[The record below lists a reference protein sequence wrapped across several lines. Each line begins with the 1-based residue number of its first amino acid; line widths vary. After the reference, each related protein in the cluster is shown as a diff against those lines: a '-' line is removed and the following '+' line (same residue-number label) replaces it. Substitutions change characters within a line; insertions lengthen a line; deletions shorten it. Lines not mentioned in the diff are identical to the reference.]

1 QISKH
6 LGVQLALTDL
16 FRYSV
21 LQDQALLID
30 NSQKTVFA
38 SIPQSP
44 VQADYPLSSS
54 QKRMW
59 ILSQFEAGNVAYSI
73 PSSHHIQ
80 GSLDLVSLEESF
92 RRIVSRHEILR
103 T

>member
-1 QISKH
+1 
-6 LGVQLALTDL
+6 
-16 FRYSV
+16 
-21 LQDQALLID
+21 
-30 NSQKTVFA
+30 
-38 SIPQSP
+38 
-44 VQADYPLSSS
+44 
-54 QKRMW
+54 MW